1 MKIHEYQAKDIFAKY
16 GIPIPAGKVA
26 TTPDEA
32 FAIGK
37 EIGYPVVIKAQVQ
50 VGGRGKAGGVKLANS
65 DSELRQHAGKILG
78 MDIKGLKVKKVLVA
92 RALEIESEAYLGMVV
107 DRTSKKVVVMV
118 SREGGVEI
126 EETAKKNPGAINKT
140 MIDPLVGLL
149 RHQASQIGF
158 FLYADPKHVSACA
171 DITMKLYKLFAELDC
186 SLAEINPLIITKDRH
201 VVALDAK
208 INFDDNGL
216 MKHPEL
222 EALRDPESENQNE
235 VKARE
240 AGLSYVQLA
249 GNIGCVVNGAGLAMA
264 TMDIVKHYGGEP
276 ANFLDIGGSSSPQK
290 VKEALAILLKDPNV
304 RVIFFNI
311 FGGITR
317 CDDVAQGILD
327 AKQDLKIKQ
336 PFVVRLTGTNED
348 KAKQLLKNAGLIFT
362 DSMAAG
368 AQKAIELLVR

>member
-1 MKIHEYQAKDIFAKY
+1 MKIHEYQAKDIFARY
-16 GIPIPAGKVA
+16 GIPIPPGKVA
-26 TTPDEA
+26 TTVDEA
-32 FAIGK
+32 GAIGK
-37 EIGYPVVIKAQVQ
+37 EIGYPIVIKAQVH
-50 VGGRGKAGGVKLANS
+50 VGGRGKAGGVKLANN
-65 DSELRQHAGKILG
+65 DAELKQHAGNIIG
-78 MDIKGLKVKKVLVA
+78 MDIKGFEVKKVLVA
-92 RALEIESEAYLGMVV
+92 RALDIESEAYLGMIV

-118 SREGGVEI
+118 SKEGGVEI

-140 MIDPLVGLL
+140 LVGPLVGLL

-158 FLYADPKHVSACA
+158 FLYTDPKHVSACA

-186 SLAEINPLIITKDRH
+186 SLAEINPLIVTKDKR

-222 EALRDPESENQNE
+222 EPLRDPESENENE

-290 VKEALAILLKDPNV
+290 VKEALSILLKDPNV

-327 AKQDLKIKQ
+327 AKQDLNIKQ

-348 KAKQLLKNAGLIFT
+348 KAKQLLKNAGLIFA

-368 AQKAIELLVR
+368 AQKSIEMVK